1 MDVQIILQQDK
12 HIRLRCEIL
21 KKSNKFLSPAIYI
34 FTIADALL
42 GWFLFASKLGDLLYF
57 NGKSELHSV
66 GGSSG
71 GGGVRVFLQNTNL
84 LNFMQVFG
92 NFRQKIFV

>member
-21 KKSNKFLSPAIYI
+21 KNSNKFLSPAIYI

-57 NGKSELHSV
+57 NVKSELHSV

-71 GGGVRVFLQNTNL
+71 GGGGCAFS
-84 LNFMQVFG
+84 
-92 NFRQKIFV
+92 FRTQIY